1 MSTKMGR
8 PIKSDAPKQER
19 IGIRLTT
26 EEKQKIVSSA
36 EKEKKSCSDF
46 ILDAV
51 WEHIRNMG

>member
-8 PIKSDAPKQER
+8 PIKGDVPKKER
-19 IGIRLTT
+19 IGIRLTA
-26 EEKQKIVSSA
+26 EEKEKIISFA

-51 WEHIRNMG
+51 WEHIEKQG